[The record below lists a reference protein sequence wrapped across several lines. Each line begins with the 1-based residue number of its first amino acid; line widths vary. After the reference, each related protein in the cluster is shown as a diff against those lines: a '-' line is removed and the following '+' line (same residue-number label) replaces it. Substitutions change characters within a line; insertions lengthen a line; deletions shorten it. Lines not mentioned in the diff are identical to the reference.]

1 MFWKGVLGYLPV
13 NIVQAVAGF
22 GAIVV
27 FTRML
32 TPSQYGDYALAFSV
46 TSVVGTCLFVWIESA
61 MARFFAT
68 EDETGRL
75 RLYATL
81 YGAFAAMAV
90 VLPLVAGALLALL
103 PITPPLKFAMGA
115 GLVGVTARSLLKL
128 AQERRRATGEVRG
141 YAVFD
146 IAQTGAGFGLGAL
159 FAGLHFGGASPLL
172 GAGAASATCLLF
184 AFPGEL
190 RHARRGR
197 FELERLRRYAAY
209 GLPLSLSLLMGVA
222 LATTDRFVLAAY
234 MNEATVGAYHAGYS
248 LSNRTL
254 DVMFLWLGMAGFP
267 ACIAALERGGQ
278 AALEKTAREQAGFM
292 VLIALPAAA
301 GLALVAH
308 PLADLMVGPALRQNA
323 ARVTPWIALSGL
335 FYGFTAQ
342 YLNTA
347 FTLGRRTGR
356 QFAAIGVPAL
366 ANLGLTLALIPRFG
380 LDGAMWATTASYAL
394 GAVVSVR
401 LQRGGLS
408 LPIPWT
414 AIARCGL
421 ASGVMAL
428 AVSRVPAWGGI
439 GELAAKASVG
449 ALVYALA
456 ALALDAGQAREH
468 AARALGALRVRGH
481 ARGLAA

>member
-1 MFWKGVLGYLPV
+1 MFWRGVLGYLPV

-32 TPSQYGDYALAFSV
+32 SPAQYGDYALAFSV

-61 MARFFAT
+61 MARFYAA
-68 EDETGRL
+68 EDEAGRL

-81 YGAFAAMAV
+81 YRAFAAMALA
-90 VLPLVAGALLALL
+90 LPLVAGVLLVRL
-103 PITPPLKFAMGA
+103 PITPALKFAIGA
-115 GLVGVTARSLLKL
+115 GLVCITARSLLKL
-128 AQERRRATGEVRG
+128 AQERRRAAGEVRG

-146 IAQTGAGFGLGAL
+146 MAQTGGGFGLGAI
-159 FAGLHFGGASPLL
+159 FAVLHFGGASPLL
-172 GAGAASATCLLF
+172 GAGVASAACLLF
-184 AFPGEL
+184 ALPSEL
-190 RHARRGR
+190 RPVRQGR

-209 GLPLSLSLLMGVA
+209 GLPLSLSLLMGLA

-254 DVMFLWLGMAGFP
+254 DVLFLWLGMAGFP

-278 AALEKTAREQAGFM
+278 AALERTAREQAAFM
-292 VLIALPAAA
+292 VLVGLPAAA

-335 FYGFTAQ
+335 FYGLTAQ

-356 QFAAIGVPAL
+356 QLAAIGVPAV
-366 ANLGLTLALIPRFG
+366 ANLGLTLALIPRYG
-380 LDGAMWATTASYAL
+380 LDGAMWATTASCAL
-394 GAVVSVR
+394 GAVVSIL
-401 LQRGGLS
+401 LQQGGLR
-408 LPIPWT
+408 LPIPWG
-414 AIARCGL
+414 AIGRCGL
-421 ASGVMAL
+421 ATGVMAL
-428 AVSRVPAWGGI
+428 AVSRLPASGGV
-439 GELAAKASVG
+439 GELAGKAALG
-449 ALVYALA
+449 AGVYVLA
-456 ALALDAGQAREH
+456 ALALDAGHAREH
-468 AARALGALRVRGH
+468 AARALAALRLNVQSR
-481 ARGLAA
+481 RLAA

>member
-27 FTRML
+27 FTRLL

-46 TSVVGTCLFVWIESA
+46 TSVVYSCLFVWIESA
-61 MARFFAT
+61 MARFYAA
-68 EDETGRL
+68 EDESGRL
-75 RLYATL
+75 KLYATL
-81 YGAFAAMAV
+81 YGAFAVMAV
-90 VLPLVAGALLALL
+90 ALPLIAGALLLLL
-103 PITPPLKFAMGA
+103 PITPALKLAMSA
-115 GLVGVTARSLLKL
+115 GLVCITVRSLLKM
-128 AQERRRATGEVRG
+128 AQERRRAAGEVRG
-141 YAVFD
+141 YAIFD
-146 IAQTGAGFGLGAL
+146 MAQSGGGFVVGAM
-159 FAGLHFGGASPLL
+159 FAGLHLGGASPLL
-172 GAGAASATCLLF
+172 GAGVASGVCLVF
-184 AFPGEL
+184 ALPTEL
-190 RHARRGR
+190 RPVRAGR
-197 FELERLRRYAAY
+197 FELTRLRRYAAY
-209 GLPLSLSLLMGVA
+209 GLPLSLSLLMGLA

-254 DVMFLWLGMAGFP
+254 DVMFMWLGMAGFP
-267 ACIAALERGGQ
+267 ACITALERGGE
-278 AALEKTAREQAGFM
+278 AALNRVARDQASLM

-301 GLALVAH
+301 GLALVAR

-323 ARVTPWIALSGL
+323 ARVTPWIALSGV

-356 QFAAIGVPAL
+356 QFIAIGVPAV

-394 GAVVSVR
+394 GAVVSALMQQGGVR
-401 LQRGGLS
+401 

-414 AIARCGL
+414 AVARSGL
-421 ASGVMAL
+421 AAGVMSL
-428 AVSRVPAWGGI
+428 VVSRLPASGGSI
-439 GELAAKASVG
+439 ELVSKTFVG
-449 ALVYALA
+449 AVVYGLM
-456 ALALDAGQAREH
+456 ALALDAGDARSH
-468 AARALGALRVRGH
+468 ATRVRDRLRSGAAARS
-481 ARGLAA
+481 LAT

>member
-13 NIVQAVAGF
+13 NVVQAVAGF

-46 TSVVGTCLFVWIESA
+46 TSVASTCLFVWIESA
-61 MARFFAT
+61 MARFYAA
-68 EDETGRL
+68 EDEAGRL

-81 YGAFAAMAV
+81 YRAFAVMAV
-90 VLPLVAGALLALL
+90 ALPLVAGALLLVA
-103 PITPPLKFAMGA
+103 PVAPALKFAVGA
-115 GLVGVTARSLLKL
+115 GLACVTARSLLKL
-128 AQERRRATGEVRG
+128 AQERRRAAGEVRG

-146 IAQTGAGFGLGAL
+146 MAQTGGGFALGAGFAL
-159 FAGLHFGGASPLL
+159 LHFGGASPLM
-172 GAGAASATCLLF
+172 GAGVASAGCLLF
-184 AFPGEL
+184 ALPSEL
-190 RHARRGR
+190 RPARQGR

-209 GLPLSLSLLMGVA
+209 GLPLSLSLLMGLA

-234 MNEATVGAYHAGYS
+234 MDEATVGAYHAGYS

-254 DVMFLWLGMAGFP
+254 DVLFLWLGMAGFP

-278 AALEKTAREQAGFM
+278 AGLERVAREQAGFM
-292 VLIALPAAA
+292 ALIALPAAA

-308 PLADLMVGPALRQNA
+308 PLAALMVGPALRQNA

-335 FYGFTAQ
+335 FYGFTSQ

-356 QFAAIGVPAL
+356 QLLAIGVPAL

-380 LDGAMWATTASYAL
+380 LDGAMWATTASYGL
-394 GAVVSVR
+394 GAGVSVA
-401 LQRGGLS
+401 LQRGGVR
-408 LPIPWT
+408 LPIPWR
-414 AIARCGL
+414 ALARSAL
-421 ASGVMAL
+421 AAGVMAL
-428 AVSRVPAWGGI
+428 AVSRLPASGGA
-439 GELAAKASVG
+439 GELALKAVTG
-449 ALVYALA
+449 ALVYGLA
-456 ALALDAGQAREH
+456 ALALDAGDARRH
-468 AARALGALRVRGH
+468 AAGALGALRPKSQPRS
-481 ARGLAA
+481 APA